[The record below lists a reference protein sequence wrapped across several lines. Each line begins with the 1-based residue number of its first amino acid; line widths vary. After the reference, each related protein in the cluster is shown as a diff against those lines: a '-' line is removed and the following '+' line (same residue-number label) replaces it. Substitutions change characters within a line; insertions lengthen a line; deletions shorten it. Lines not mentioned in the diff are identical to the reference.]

1 VDSRVRVGSELS
13 TWGLADAGSV
23 AHRWVPLKWVIAR
36 DLRVGSEGIFF
47 FFVRPLAVQTYPEVS
62 LILPQ
67 SCAWFGGETNGYIG
81 GNLLAWMGRNKE
93 ASRRGIIWFGR
104 CYVSAWFQNIGST
117 EGQIPRNR
125 GRRRPPVWLI

>member
-47 FFVRPLAVQTYPEVS
+47 FFVRLLFTLPVRILHLVS
-62 LILPQ
+62 DGSFRMISP
-67 SCAWFGGETNGYIG
+67 A
-81 GNLLAWMGRNKE
+81 ARNTDL
-93 ASRRGIIWFGR
+93 
-104 CYVSAWFQNIGST
+104 T
-117 EGQIPRNR
+117 E
-125 GRRRPPVWLI
+125 